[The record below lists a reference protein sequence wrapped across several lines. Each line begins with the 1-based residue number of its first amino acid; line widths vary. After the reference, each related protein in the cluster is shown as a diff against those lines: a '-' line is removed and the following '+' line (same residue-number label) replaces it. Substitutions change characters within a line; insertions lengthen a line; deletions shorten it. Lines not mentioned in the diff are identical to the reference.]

1 MDRSQLFEEMVASV
15 GVGVAIY
22 GDDGCYRYVNA
33 AYADLLGTDVDT
45 LTGTPIWAVVPEFE
59 AERFDEYWN
68 SFADGETRAVETVHE
83 YGDTCVPVSAVTTRR
98 RIEGTPYHFGTI
110 QDISELKQR
119 EQELSEQNERL
130 EAFTGVVSHDLRNP
144 LNVAK
149 GYVDILQEDI
159 DRDELELVESS
170 LERMSIL
177 VDDLLRLAREGQAV
191 DAMAPVSLMAVGTA
205 ARETVATGEATVTV
219 ESDLDLL
226 ADGSRLQQL
235 LENLIRNA
243 VEHASEDG
251 DPTITIGALA
261 DGKGFFVEDDGPGI
275 PPGEREA
282 VFSPTRSEGK
292 RGVGL
297 GLAIVKEIAEA
308 HDWTITV
315 TDGREDGARFEFRDV
330 ELH

>member
-59 AERFDEYWN
+59 SERFDEYWN

>member
-1 MDRSQLFEEMVASV
+1 MDRSELLEEMVESV
-15 GVGVAIY
+15 GVSVGVY
-22 GDDGCYRYVNA
+22 GADGRYVYVND
-33 AYADLLGTDVDT
+33 AYAELLGTDRESLV
-45 LTGTPIWAVVPEFE
+45 GTPIWEVVPEFE
-59 AERFDEYWN
+59 RDRFDDYWE
-68 SFADGETRAVETVHE
+68 SFADGETRTAETVHE
-83 YGDTCVPVSAVTTRR
+83 YGEVSVPVSAVTTRR
-98 RIEGTPYHFGTI
+98 RIQGAPYHFGTI

-119 EQELSEQNERL
+119 EQELREQNERL

-177 VDDLLRLAREGQAV
+177 VDDLLRLAREGEAV
-191 DAMAPVSLMAVGTA
+191 DAMEPVSLMTVGTA

-251 DPTITIGALA
+251 DPTITIGSLV
-261 DGKGFFVEDDGPGI
+261 DSQGFFVEDDGPGI
-275 PPGEREA
+275 PPEEREA

-315 TDGREDGARFEFRDV
+315 TEGREGGARFEFRDI
-330 ELH
+330 EAP